1 MKKISIL
8 LAFLSFSLGVMAQNS
23 FLNQGF
29 ESWTG
34 NMPNNWNSLN
44 ISSLNLCDI
53 SKSTSSHSGNYAVG
67 IAAKPIS
74 PLVAQALNTL
84 LGIEIPSGTIIP
96 GILTNATLN
105 PLGLAGLLDS
115 TSDMDPSVFLNLL
128 QNGLALTSKPLSVD
142 GYYSWN
148 SPDESK
154 EYFSLIAFATAT
166 VNQERTIIG
175 FGFYPFDFMK
185 NQSKSTYTNFSLP
198 INYVSN
204 DAPEELIFIAM
215 VNSDSTSTVFTKLL
229 LDDLTITSDV
239 GISNLELNSSQK
251 HIFPNP
257 SNGSF
262 KLNANNCSYC
272 IVNSYGQVIKNWEN
286 YSENKEL
293 SIENPGVYF
302 IRIKKND
309 RIYTE
314 KLIIN

>member
-8 LAFLSFSLGVMAQNS
+8 LVFLSFSFGVMAQNS

-34 NMPNNWNSLN
+34 NTPNNWNSLN
-44 ISSLNLCDI
+44 ISSFNLCDI

-84 LGIEIPSGTIIP
+84 MGIEIPSGTIIP
-96 GILTNATLN
+96 GLLTNSTLN

-115 TSDMDPSVFLNLL
+115 TSEMDPSLFLNLF
-128 QNGLALTSKPLSVD
+128 QNGLALTYKPLSVD

-154 EYFSLIAFATAT
+154 ESFSLIAFVTST

-175 FGFYPFDFMK
+175 YGFYPLDFKK
-185 NQSKSTYTNFSLP
+185 NQSKSTYTNFSMP
-198 INYVSN
+198 INYVSG
-204 DAPEELIFIAM
+204 DTPEELIFIAM
-215 VNSDSTSTVFTKLL
+215 VNTDSTSTVFTKLL

-239 GISNLELNSSQK
+239 GISDLDLNNSQK
-251 HIFPNP
+251 HIYPNP

-262 KLNANNCSYC
+262 KLNANNCSYS
-272 IVNSYGQVIKNWEN
+272 IINSYGQVIKNWEN
-286 YSENKEL
+286 YSENSEL

-302 IRIKKND
+302 IRIKKDD